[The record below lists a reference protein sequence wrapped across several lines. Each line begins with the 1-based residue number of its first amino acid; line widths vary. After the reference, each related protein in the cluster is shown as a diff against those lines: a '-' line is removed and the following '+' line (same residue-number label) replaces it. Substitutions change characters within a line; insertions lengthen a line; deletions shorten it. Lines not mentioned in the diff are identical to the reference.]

1 MKGNEEL
8 LYQYMEGHSK
18 RFIIPVYQRNYD
30 WTKDQCKQLYD
41 DLVRISKENTKRHFF
56 GSIVSSMN
64 EGGGQQEYL
73 IIDGQ
78 QRLTTVSLLLLA
90 MYKILEE
97 EILTTKDLNLKTKLF
112 DEYLVD
118 KYEKKE
124 TRIKLKP
131 VKNDA
136 EAFNILVD
144 KFDELILDSNI
155 TTNYE
160 YFYNRILREE
170 ISISELYESFKKL
183 EIINIFLGPEDN
195 PQLIFESLN
204 STGLDLS
211 EGDKI
216 RNYILMDVRPN
227 ELQEEYYEKY
237 WHKIEKATKY
247 DVSSFIRDYL
257 SIKLQY
263 IPVIKKTYQEFKK
276 YHLSLS
282 IGKEELLEDLLAYAE
297 RYEQIITGKS
307 KMKTIEPVLTRLLF
321 YEAKVIRPFEIG
333 RASCRERV

>member
-112 DEYLVD
+112 INC
-118 KYEKKE
+118 KK
-124 TRIKLKP
+124 
-131 VKNDA
+131 
-136 EAFNILVD
+136 
-144 KFDELILDSNI
+144 
-155 TTNYE
+155 
-160 YFYNRILREE
+160 
-170 ISISELYESFKKL
+170 
-183 EIINIFLGPEDN
+183 
-195 PQLIFESLN
+195 
-204 STGLDLS
+204 
-211 EGDKI
+211 
-216 RNYILMDVRPN
+216 
-227 ELQEEYYEKY
+227 
-237 WHKIEKATKY
+237 
-247 DVSSFIRDYL
+247 
-257 SIKLQY
+257 
-263 IPVIKKTYQEFKK
+263 
-276 YHLSLS
+276 
-282 IGKEELLEDLLAYAE
+282 
-297 RYEQIITGKS
+297 
-307 KMKTIEPVLTRLLF
+307 
-321 YEAKVIRPFEIG
+321 
-333 RASCRERV
+333 